1 MLELEIEQILLLA
14 KQLETDPYCNG
25 LIQEYVIPFCNAAT
39 VLRTESDVAEQKMFS
54 FDSELDAFEGV
65 E

>member
-1 MLELEIEQILLLA
+1 MRGPDIEHILSLA
-14 KQLETDPYCNG
+14 KQLEVDPYCNG

-39 VLRTESDVAEQKMFS
+39 VLRMESDVADQKMFS
-54 FDSELDAFEGV
+54 FDSELDAFDGV

>member
-1 MLELEIEQILLLA
+1 MRGLDTEQILRLA
-14 KQLETDPYCNG
+14 KQLEADPYCNG

-39 VLRTESDVAEQKMFS
+39 VLRMESEVAERKMFS
-54 FDSELDAFEGV
+54 FDSELDAFDGV